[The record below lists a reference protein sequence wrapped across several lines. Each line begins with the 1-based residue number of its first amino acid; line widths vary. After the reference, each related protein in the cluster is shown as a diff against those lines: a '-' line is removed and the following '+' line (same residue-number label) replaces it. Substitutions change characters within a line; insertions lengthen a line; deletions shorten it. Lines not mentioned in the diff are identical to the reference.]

1 MRPNKIFL
9 PLIALAML
17 AQTACSK
24 RELQQTPDF
33 TEINK
38 DGAVVSDATV
48 AVRVEAENYTAM
60 SGVQKETCRE
70 GGQNVGYIASGDW
83 MDYAITTTASG
94 THTMNFRVSGSG
106 GSFQVKKVDGTVLA
120 TINVP
125 STGSGQV
132 YTTVST
138 KVALTAGKQ
147 TLRIQATNNGWNFNW
162 FEFVSDGTTA
172 PVRVE
177 AETYTAMKGVQKE
190 SCREGGQ
197 NVGYIQ
203 TGDYMDY
210 TINTTAGKHKMNFRV
225 AGSGGSLEIRKADN
239 TVLGK
244 VTLPSTG
251 SGQVYTTVTT
261 EVTLPTGQQTIRI
274 YATAAG
280 WNFNWFDFVNIA
292 PAATITTTTATTTAT
307 TTTNN
312 ILLESTFE
320 SDTDF
325 NKWHKEICRPSALVI
340 SREVT
345 PRKGN
350 GVARFEFAKSDVTNY
365 NKYVRAEIRQP
376 SHTEA
381 ERWYGFSNYLPADF
395 VTDPLAEKI
404 AQWHEVPDFDKGEN
418 WRSPPISFGIENGR
432 YYVQILWD
440 AAEVNTNSSVDGNRK
455 VDLGPVDK
463 ATWNDWVF
471 HIRFS
476 YKSDGILEIY
486 KNKTKVFSLYGPNSF
501 NDRTYPYFKI
511 GIYKWGW
518 NGWASYSPESK
529 RVLYYD
535 EVRIGNAKSNLTE
548 VSPK

>member
-1 MRPNKIFL
+1 MKRNTIFVS
-9 PLIALAML
+9 LIALAL
-17 AQTACSK
+17 LTQTACSK
-24 RELQQTPDF
+24 RELQQTPDL
-33 TEINK
+33 TEVNK
-38 DGAVVSDATV
+38 DGQVAAEATA
-48 AVRVEAENYTAM
+48 AVRVEAE
-60 SGVQKETCRE
+60 S
-70 GGQNVGYIASGDW
+70 
-83 MDYAITTTASG
+83 
-94 THTMNFRVSGSG
+94 
-106 GSFQVKKVDGTVLA
+106 
-120 TINVP
+120 
-125 STGSGQV
+125 
-132 YTTVST
+132 
-138 KVALTAGKQ
+138 
-147 TLRIQATNNGWNFNW
+147 
-162 FEFVSDGTTA
+162 
-172 PVRVE
+172 
-177 AETYTAMKGVQKE
+177 YTAMKGVQKE
-190 SCREGGQ
+190 ACREGGQ

-210 TINTTAGKHKMNFRV
+210 TINTTAGKYKMNFRI
-225 AGSGGSLEIRKADN
+225 AGSGGSLEIRKADG

-244 VTLPSTG
+244 VTLPATG
-251 SGQVYTTVTT
+251 SGQVYATVTT
-261 EVTLPTGQQTIRI
+261 EVTLPAGQQTIRI
-274 YATAAG
+274 YASATG
-280 WNFNWFDFVNIA
+280 WNFNWFDYTNIA
-292 PAATITTTTATTTAT
+292 PVVIVTPTV
-307 TTTNN
+307 TTNN
-312 ILLESTFE
+312 LLLESTFE
-320 SDTDF
+320 SDADF
-325 NKWHKEICRPSALVI
+325 SKWHKEICRASALVI

-350 GVARFEFAKSDVTNY
+350 GVARFEFAKTDVINY
-365 NKYVRAEIRQP
+365 NNYVRAEIRQP

-432 YYVQILWD
+432 YYVQILW
-440 AAEVNTNSSVDGNRK
+440 AAAAVNTNSTVDGNRK

-463 ATWNDWVF
+463 AQWNDWVF
-471 HIRFS
+471 HIKFS
-476 YKSDGILEIY
+476 YQSDGILEIY